1 MYISELKMHGFKS
14 FAKKEVLKLSQG
26 VTTVVGPN
34 GCGKTNIVDAI
45 RWVLGEQKSSVLRG
59 GKMED
64 VIFNGA
70 ENMKPLSV
78 CDVTLTVHNNK
89 GKLPIEYNDIEIGRR
104 VYRNGESEYT
114 INKTPCRLKDIN
126 DLFID
131 TGMGSDAYSVI
142 ELKMIEQILSENGDD
157 RRRMFEEAS
166 GINKYRKQRKSTLRK
181 FDATRFDLE
190 RINDVISEV
199 EQKVHGLELQ
209 LKRFKRHENL
219 THQLREKDIE
229 LAFLKVD
236 KYQNIMS
243 PLEQEIKDYNYLK
256 SSKTDK
262 SSKYEEVLEK
272 NRLVYKEQ
280 EDELNAL
287 QAKLLTLTENRQEV
301 RQNILIW
308 TEKGNSTS
316 LSIERGKT
324 DYKTNDQRLG
334 ILSGEV
340 DSSIE
345 QSEKLQN
352 DLDLALSSYK
362 NKKEELDKIEKK
374 YHEELK
380 YLDQVQNER
389 WNHQK
394 TIASNKSMYDRTKN
408 LINDKTF
415 NASIFSK
422 KILELK
428 KESKQISSTIKSIEK
443 KQLKLDKNYLE
454 EKKDL
459 TEIQNKLQTFIDQQ
473 QEHIKKNNSLSVK
486 IESLNDQARF
496 YEELIES
503 NEGFPE
509 GTQYILEN
517 PKVFPGVLGTV
528 ADMFQV
534 EEKYRDALENGLGEL
549 SHCLIT
555 KDKRTG
561 LSTLEKA
568 LEDNAGDL
576 TIIPLKEAIA
586 YKVKLK
592 SLPKSDNVIA
602 LASQLV
608 KTDKKLSPLAD
619 YILGDLIV
627 VSDLKDAANDKKLD
641 GWRLVDLNGTYSGK
655 NLVIKSRQVS
665 EHGNLIGRRNK
676 LEIISK
682 QLAHSK
688 NKEKKTITNQALIEK
703 KIDLSRIELN
713 KKQESIKNS
722 ESQLSQ
728 LDSSLM
734 KNHLNQTQILESLG
748 NLKNELAETEKVLND
763 SQLSLKKIEPGIQ
776 KAEILL
782 SSFQEKINKANQN
795 VLNQGKSRDSQQQIL
810 QDARIE
816 MVNIESKNDNIVY
829 KSNSAKEQIKTIEK
843 TQSKIVEEEK
853 KMILLKKEY
862 SQNIENGEKKLTET
876 NAELQKQKSII
887 DLKQSVFR
895 ETYDSIDKI
904 QTKIKLEQK
913 DRESILENLK
923 LSEFKLNEL
932 KQKIEIVRE
941 QIKERYDT
949 SIPKKLI
956 VDHVEDELSYQ
967 VDKIQRSLDNIG
979 PVNMAVQDEYNEDS
993 ERLSHLR
1000 KQRDDLV
1007 ESEENLRETIQKIDK
1022 IARKKFQETFKL
1034 ISKNYEK
1041 LFNLFFEGGYG
1052 ALRLVGD
1059 PDPLEADIVIDAQP
1073 PGKKNTSLRLLSSG
1087 EKALTAISLLFSIY
1101 QVKPSPYC
1109 ILDEVDAPLDDI
1121 NIHKFTKVLK
1131 QFADETQFIVVTHNK
1146 LTMEIANHMYG
1157 VTQEKRG
1164 VSKLVSVSFD

>member
-209 LKRFKRHENL
+209 LKRFKRHEHL

-627 VSDLKDAANDKKLD
+627 VSDLKNAANDKKLD

-956 VDHVEDELSYQ
+956 IDHVEDELSYQ

-1007 ESEENLRETIQKIDK
+1007 ESEENLRETIQKIDR

>member
-243 PLEQEIKDYNYLK
+243 PLEQEIKDYNHLK

-262 SSKYEEVLEK
+262 SSQYEEVLEK
-272 NRLVYKEQ
+272 NRLIYKGQ

-287 QAKLLTLTENRQEV
+287 QSKLLTLTENRQEV

-324 DYKTNDQRLG
+324 DYKTNNQRLA
-334 ILSGEV
+334 ILSKE
-340 DSSIE
+340 DESFIE
-345 QSEKLQN
+345 ESEKLQN

-408 LINDKTF
+408 LINDKTS
-415 NASIFSK
+415 NAAIFSK
-422 KILELK
+422 KIFELK
-428 KESKQISSTIKSIEK
+428 KESKQISSTIKSLEQ
-443 KQLKLDKNYLE
+443 KQLKIDNNYLE
-454 EKKDL
+454 EKKEL
-459 TEIQNKLQTFIDQQ
+459 TEIQKKLQTLIDQQ
-473 QEHIKKNNSLSVK
+473 QEYIKNNNSLIVK

-509 GTQYILEN
+509 GTQYVLEN

-534 EEKYRDALENGLGEL
+534 EEEYRDALENGLGEL

-555 KDKRTG
+555 KNKKTG

-568 LEDNAGDL
+568 LENNAGDL

-627 VSDLKDAANDKKLD
+627 VSDLKHAANDKKLE

-676 LEIISK
+676 LEIISE

-688 NKEKKTITNQALIEK
+688 SEEKKTITSQALIEK
-703 KIDLSRIELN
+703 KIDSSRIELN
-713 KKQESIKNS
+713 KKQELIKNS

-776 KAEILL
+776 KAEKLV

-795 VLNQGKSRDSQQQIL
+795 VLDQGKSRDFQQQIL
-810 QDARIE
+810 QDARVE

-843 TQSKIVEEEK
+843 IQSEIIEEEK

-895 ETYDSIDKI
+895 DTYDSIDKI

-1000 KQRDDLV
+1000 RQRDDLV
-1007 ESEENLRETIQKIDK
+1007 ESEENLRDTIQKIDR

-1034 ISKNYEK
+1034 ISKNYKK

-1073 PGKKNTSLRLLSSG
+1073 PGKRNTSLRLLSSG

-1157 VTQEKRG
+1157 VTQEKKG

>member
-1 MYISELKMHGFKS
+1 M
-14 FAKKEVLKLSQG
+14 
-26 VTTVVGPN
+26 
-34 GCGKTNIVDAI
+34 
-45 RWVLGEQKSSVLRG
+45 
-59 GKMED
+59 
-64 VIFNGA
+64 
-70 ENMKPLSV
+70 
-78 CDVTLTVHNNK
+78 NK
-89 GKLPIEYNDIEIGRR
+89 
-104 VYRNGESEYT
+104 
-114 INKTPCRLKDIN
+114 RLKI
-126 DLFID
+126 II
-131 TGMGSDAYSVI
+131 T
-142 ELKMIEQILSENGDD
+142 LKAQ
-157 RRRMFEEAS
+157 
-166 GINKYRKQRKSTLRK
+166 
-181 FDATRFDLE
+181 
-190 RINDVISEV
+190 
-199 EQKVHGLELQ
+199 
-209 LKRFKRHENL
+209 
-219 THQLREKDIE
+219 
-229 LAFLKVD
+229 
-236 KYQNIMS
+236 
-243 PLEQEIKDYNYLK
+243 
-256 SSKTDK
+256 KTDK
-262 SSKYEEVLEK
+262 SSQYEEVLEK
-272 NRLVYKEQ
+272 NRLIYKEQ

-287 QAKLLTLTENRQEV
+287 QSKLLTLTENRQEV

-324 DYKTNDQRLG
+324 DYKTNNQRLA
-334 ILSGEV
+334 ILSKE
-340 DSSIE
+340 DESFIE
-345 QSEKLQN
+345 ESEKLQN

-408 LINDKTF
+408 LINDKTS
-415 NASIFSK
+415 NAAIFSK
-422 KILELK
+422 KIFELK
-428 KESKQISSTIKSIEK
+428 KESKQISSTIKSLEQ
-443 KQLKLDKNYLE
+443 KQLKIDNNYLE
-454 EKKDL
+454 EKKEL
-459 TEIQNKLQTFIDQQ
+459 TEIQKKLQTLIDQQ
-473 QEHIKKNNSLSVK
+473 QEYIKNNNSLIVK

-509 GTQYILEN
+509 GTQYVLEN

-534 EEKYRDALENGLGEL
+534 EEEYRDALENGLGEL

-555 KDKRTG
+555 KDKKTG

-568 LEDNAGDL
+568 LENNAGDL

-627 VSDLKDAANDKKLD
+627 VSDLKHAANDKKLE

-676 LEIISK
+676 LEIISE

-688 NKEKKTITNQALIEK
+688 SEEKKTITSQALIEK
-703 KIDLSRIELN
+703 KIDSSRIELN
-713 KKQESIKNS
+713 KKQELIKNS

-776 KAEILL
+776 KAEKLV

-795 VLNQGKSRDSQQQIL
+795 VLDQGKSRDFQQQIL
-810 QDARIE
+810 QDARVE

-843 TQSKIVEEEK
+843 IQSEIIEEEK

-887 DLKQSVFR
+887 DLKQTVFR
-895 ETYDSIDKI
+895 DTYDSIDKI

-1000 KQRDDLV
+1000 RQRDDLV
-1007 ESEENLRETIQKIDK
+1007 ESEENLRETIQKIDR

-1034 ISKNYEK
+1034 ISKNYKK

-1073 PGKKNTSLRLLSSG
+1073 PGKRNTSLRLLSSG

-1157 VTQEKRG
+1157 VTQEKKG

>member
-1 MYISELKMHGFKS
+1 MHGFKS

-243 PLEQEIKDYNYLK
+243 PLEQEIKDYNHLK

-262 SSKYEEVLEK
+262 SSQYEEVLEK
-272 NRLVYKEQ
+272 NRLIYKGQ

-287 QAKLLTLTENRQEV
+287 QSKLLTLTENRQEV

-324 DYKTNDQRLG
+324 DYKTNNQRLA
-334 ILSGEV
+334 ILSKE
-340 DSSIE
+340 DESFIE
-345 QSEKLQN
+345 ESEKLQN

-408 LINDKTF
+408 LINDKTS
-415 NASIFSK
+415 NAAIFSK
-422 KILELK
+422 KIFELK
-428 KESKQISSTIKSIEK
+428 KESKQISSTIKSLEQ
-443 KQLKLDKNYLE
+443 KQLKIDNNYLE
-454 EKKDL
+454 EKKEL
-459 TEIQNKLQTFIDQQ
+459 TEIQKKLQTLIDQQ
-473 QEHIKKNNSLSVK
+473 QEYIKNNNSLIVK

-509 GTQYILEN
+509 GTQYVLEN

-534 EEKYRDALENGLGEL
+534 EEEYRDALENGLGEL

-555 KDKRTG
+555 KDKKTG

-568 LEDNAGDL
+568 LENNAGDL

-627 VSDLKDAANDKKLD
+627 VSDLKHAANDKKLE

-676 LEIISK
+676 LEIISE

-688 NKEKKTITNQALIEK
+688 SEEKKTITSQALIEK
-703 KIDLSRIELN
+703 KIDSSRIELN
-713 KKQESIKNS
+713 KKQELIKNS

-776 KAEILL
+776 KAEKLV

-795 VLNQGKSRDSQQQIL
+795 VLDQGKSRDFQQQIL
-810 QDARIE
+810 QDARVE

-843 TQSKIVEEEK
+843 IQSEIIEEEK
-853 KMILLKKEY
+853 KMILLKKKY

-895 ETYDSIDKI
+895 DTYDSIDKI

-1000 KQRDDLV
+1000 RQRDDLV
-1007 ESEENLRETIQKIDK
+1007 ESEENLRETIQKIDR

-1034 ISKNYEK
+1034 ISKNYKK

-1073 PGKKNTSLRLLSSG
+1073 PGKRNTSLRLLSSG

-1157 VTQEKRG
+1157 VTQEKKG

>member
-1 MYISELKMHGFKS
+1 MHGFKS

-243 PLEQEIKDYNYLK
+243 PLEQEIKDYNHLK

-262 SSKYEEVLEK
+262 SSQYEEVLEK
-272 NRLVYKEQ
+272 NRLIYKEQ

-287 QAKLLTLTENRQEV
+287 QSKFLTLTENRQEV

-324 DYKTNDQRLG
+324 DYKTNNQRLA
-334 ILSGEV
+334 ILSKE
-340 DSSIE
+340 DESFIE
-345 QSEKLQN
+345 ESEKLQN

-408 LINDKTF
+408 LINDKTS
-415 NASIFSK
+415 NAAIISK
-422 KILELK
+422 KIFELK
-428 KESKQISSTIKSIEK
+428 KESKQISSTIKSLEQ
-443 KQLKLDKNYLE
+443 KQLKIDNNYLE
-454 EKKDL
+454 EKKEL
-459 TEIQNKLQTFIDQQ
+459 TEIQKKLQTLIDQQ
-473 QEHIKKNNSLSVK
+473 QEYIKNNNSLIVK

-509 GTQYILEN
+509 GTQYVLEN

-534 EEKYRDALENGLGEL
+534 EEEYRDALENGLGEL

-555 KDKRTG
+555 KDKKTG

-568 LEDNAGDL
+568 LENNAGDL

-627 VSDLKDAANDKKLD
+627 VSDLKHAANDKKLE

-676 LEIISK
+676 LEIISE

-688 NKEKKTITNQALIEK
+688 SEEKKTITNQALIEK
-703 KIDLSRIELN
+703 KIDSSRIELN
-713 KKQESIKNS
+713 KKQELIKNS

-776 KAEILL
+776 KAEKLV

-795 VLNQGKSRDSQQQIL
+795 VLDQGKSRDFQQQIL
-810 QDARIE
+810 QDARVE

-843 TQSKIVEEEK
+843 IQSEIIEEEK
-853 KMILLKKEY
+853 KMILLKKKY

-895 ETYDSIDKI
+895 DTYDSIDKI

-1000 KQRDDLV
+1000 RQRDDLV
-1007 ESEENLRETIQKIDK
+1007 ESEENLRETIQKIDR

-1034 ISKNYEK
+1034 ISKNYKK

-1073 PGKKNTSLRLLSSG
+1073 PGKRNTSLRLLSSG

-1157 VTQEKRG
+1157 VTQEKKG

>member
-243 PLEQEIKDYNYLK
+243 PLEQEIKDYNHLK

-262 SSKYEEVLEK
+262 SSQYEEVLEK
-272 NRLVYKEQ
+272 NRLIYKGQ

-287 QAKLLTLTENRQEV
+287 QSKLLTLTENRQEV

-324 DYKTNDQRLG
+324 DYKTNNQRLA
-334 ILSGEV
+334 ILSKE
-340 DSSIE
+340 DESFIE
-345 QSEKLQN
+345 ESEKLQN

-408 LINDKTF
+408 LINDKTS
-415 NASIFSK
+415 NAAIFSK
-422 KILELK
+422 KIFELK
-428 KESKQISSTIKSIEK
+428 KESKQISSTIKSLEQ
-443 KQLKLDKNYLE
+443 KQLKIDNNYLE
-454 EKKDL
+454 EKKEL
-459 TEIQNKLQTFIDQQ
+459 TEIQKKLQTLIDQQ
-473 QEHIKKNNSLSVK
+473 QEYIKNNNSLIVK

-509 GTQYILEN
+509 GTQYVLEN

-534 EEKYRDALENGLGEL
+534 EEEYRDALENGLGEL

-555 KDKRTG
+555 KNKKTG

-568 LEDNAGDL
+568 LENNAGDL

-627 VSDLKDAANDKKLD
+627 VSDLKHAANDKKLE

-676 LEIISK
+676 LEIISE

-688 NKEKKTITNQALIEK
+688 SEEKKTITSQALIEK
-703 KIDLSRIELN
+703 KIDSSRIELN
-713 KKQESIKNS
+713 KKQELIKNS

-776 KAEILL
+776 KAEKLV

-795 VLNQGKSRDSQQQIL
+795 VLDQGKSRDFQQQIL
-810 QDARIE
+810 QDARVE

-843 TQSKIVEEEK
+843 IQSEIIEEEK

-895 ETYDSIDKI
+895 DTYDSIDKI

-1000 KQRDDLV
+1000 RQRDDLV
-1007 ESEENLRETIQKIDK
+1007 ESEENLRETIQKIDR

-1034 ISKNYEK
+1034 ISKNYKK

-1073 PGKKNTSLRLLSSG
+1073 PGKRNTSLRLLSSG

-1157 VTQEKRG
+1157 VTQEKKG

>member
-243 PLEQEIKDYNYLK
+243 PLEQEIKDYNHLK

-262 SSKYEEVLEK
+262 SSQYEEVLEK
-272 NRLVYKEQ
+272 NRLIYKGQ

-287 QAKLLTLTENRQEV
+287 QSKLLTLTENRQEV

-324 DYKTNDQRLG
+324 DYKTNNQRLA
-334 ILSGEV
+334 ILSKE
-340 DSSIE
+340 DESFIE
-345 QSEKLQN
+345 ESEKLQN

-408 LINDKTF
+408 LINDKTS
-415 NASIFSK
+415 NAAIFSK
-422 KILELK
+422 KIFELK
-428 KESKQISSTIKSIEK
+428 KESKQISSTIKSLEQ
-443 KQLKLDKNYLE
+443 KQLKIDNNYLE
-454 EKKDL
+454 EKKEL
-459 TEIQNKLQTFIDQQ
+459 TEIQKKLQTLIDQQ
-473 QEHIKKNNSLSVK
+473 QEYIKNNNSLIVK

-509 GTQYILEN
+509 GTQYVLEN

-534 EEKYRDALENGLGEL
+534 EEEYRDALENGLGEL

-555 KDKRTG
+555 KNKKTG

-568 LEDNAGDL
+568 LENNAGDL

-627 VSDLKDAANDKKLD
+627 VSDLKHAANDKKLE

-676 LEIISK
+676 LEIISE

-688 NKEKKTITNQALIEK
+688 SEEKKTITSQALIEK
-703 KIDLSRIELN
+703 KIDSSRIELN
-713 KKQESIKNS
+713 KKQELIKNS

-776 KAEILL
+776 KAEKLV

-795 VLNQGKSRDSQQQIL
+795 VLDQGKSRDFQQQIL
-810 QDARIE
+810 QDARVE

-843 TQSKIVEEEK
+843 IQSEIIEEEK

-887 DLKQSVFR
+887 DLKQTVFR
-895 ETYDSIDKI
+895 DTYDSIDKI

-1000 KQRDDLV
+1000 RQRDDLV
-1007 ESEENLRETIQKIDK
+1007 ESEENLRDTIQKIDR

-1034 ISKNYEK
+1034 ISKNYKK

-1073 PGKKNTSLRLLSSG
+1073 PGKRNTSLRLLSSG

-1157 VTQEKRG
+1157 VTQEKKG

>member
-243 PLEQEIKDYNYLK
+243 PLEQEIKDYNHLK

-262 SSKYEEVLEK
+262 SSQYEEVLEK
-272 NRLVYKEQ
+272 NRLIYKEQ

-287 QAKLLTLTENRQEV
+287 QSKLLTLTENRQEV

-324 DYKTNDQRLG
+324 DYKTNNQRLA
-334 ILSGEV
+334 ILSKE
-340 DSSIE
+340 DESFIE
-345 QSEKLQN
+345 ESEKLQN

-408 LINDKTF
+408 LINDKTS
-415 NASIFSK
+415 NAAIISK
-422 KILELK
+422 KIFELK
-428 KESKQISSTIKSIEK
+428 KESKQISSTIKSLEQ
-443 KQLKLDKNYLE
+443 KQLKIDNNYLE
-454 EKKDL
+454 EKKEL
-459 TEIQNKLQTFIDQQ
+459 TEIQKKLQTLIDQQ
-473 QEHIKKNNSLSVK
+473 QEYIKNNNSLIVK

-509 GTQYILEN
+509 GTQYVLEN

-534 EEKYRDALENGLGEL
+534 EEEYRDALENGLGEL

-555 KDKRTG
+555 KDKKTG

-568 LEDNAGDL
+568 LENNAGDL

-627 VSDLKDAANDKKLD
+627 VSDLKHAANDKKLE

-676 LEIISK
+676 LEIISE

-688 NKEKKTITNQALIEK
+688 SEEKKTITSQALIEK
-703 KIDLSRIELN
+703 KIDSSRIELN
-713 KKQESIKNS
+713 KKQELIKNS

-776 KAEILL
+776 KAEKLV

-795 VLNQGKSRDSQQQIL
+795 VLDQGKSRDFQQQIL
-810 QDARIE
+810 QDARVE

-843 TQSKIVEEEK
+843 IQSEIIEEEK
-853 KMILLKKEY
+853 KMILLKKKY

-895 ETYDSIDKI
+895 DTYDSIDKI

-1000 KQRDDLV
+1000 RQRDDLV
-1007 ESEENLRETIQKIDK
+1007 ESEENLRETIQKIDR

-1034 ISKNYEK
+1034 ISKNYKK

-1073 PGKKNTSLRLLSSG
+1073 PGKRNTSLRLLSSG

-1157 VTQEKRG
+1157 VTQEKKG